1 MFRRELSR
9 YRVLRRECKILKL
22 LPLQCCLLHIK
33 GLNTKF
39 TIPPFHSFLFLV
51 SNEFSE
57 DESTVQVV
65 NQKHTTD
72 KV

>member
-1 MFRRELSR
+1 MMFIA
-9 YRVLRRECKILKL
+9 Y
-22 LPLQCCLLHIK
+22 IK
-33 GLNTKF
+33 GFNTKF

-51 SNEFSE
+51 LNEFTE